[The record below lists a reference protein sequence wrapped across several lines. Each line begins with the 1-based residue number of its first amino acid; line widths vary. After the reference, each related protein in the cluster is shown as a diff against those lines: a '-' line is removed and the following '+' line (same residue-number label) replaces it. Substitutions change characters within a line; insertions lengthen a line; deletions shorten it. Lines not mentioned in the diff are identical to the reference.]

1 MVKKAS
7 LAGPVRSVAYSPTGD
22 KIAVGMKNGEFAILN
37 SKSLQILGKKRD
49 RHQAIHDLR

>member
-1 MVKKAS
+1 MKTTS

-22 KIAVGMKNGEFAILN
+22 KIAVGMKNGEFAIL
-37 SKSLQILGKKRD
+37 SHKSLKVLGKKRD